1 LDNHK
6 DILIEIGCEEIPT
19 SYILPALEDMKAAF
33 AKFCEE
39 NSIGHGALET
49 YATPRRLVLI
59 ARQVAEAQKDSLLEA
74 KGPPARAA
82 RDDKGAWT
90 KAATAFAA
98 SRGASLKDLQV
109 RETEKGEYVFVVK
122 KLKGRATAKLLPGL
136 LPAVIFGIHFPKSM
150 RWGAY
155 KMRFARPVRWIVFL
169 FGDKAVTVTIDSVK
183 SGRYSRG
190 HHFTH
195 DVKIKI
201 PCVADYFPLMQEHH
215 VLANHNER
223 RERIADAVRAAAQ
236 GRPLIS
242 DDLLND
248 ILFLV
253 EYPHVGVGAFDEQ
266 FLKLPR
272 EVLLLCIEKTQHYFP
287 VESETEGDLLPRFCV
302 VMNMPLED
310 SRDVISGYEK
320 VLHSRLQDA
329 LFFYLNDMKE
339 PLDQRVPR
347 LDRIV
352 FQKELGTLLDK
363 TRRLQALSE
372 RVCERVGMASD
383 DCRAA
388 DRAAHLC
395 KADLTSSMVFE
406 FTELQGIVGRHY
418 ALRGGEPREVAMAI
432 DEHYMPRFADD
443 DLPATTPGRVLA
455 IADKADT
462 ITGYFAVGLIP
473 TGSED
478 PFSMRRQGLGLLRIL
493 EDSLYAIKVEDIF
506 NMCLDVYG
514 SELAPGDKRESLLA
528 QLMEFMDVRFRTLME
543 SRGMAY
549 DIVNAVSL
557 RHALSMTHAVACAG
571 ALADMRPDPVFQ
583 SLLEVFTRVSNIMKK
598 SASGAD
604 FQGDN
609 ISRDLLAE
617 EPERKLFE
625 EYHRIVGDWENAQP
639 ATREDFT
646 QRIRDLFSIT
656 PLANV
661 FFDNVM
667 VMAEDRA
674 VRANRLALLSRLRSL
689 YMQVADFGAI
699 VKK

>member
-1 LDNHK
+1 MNTQEDL
-6 DILIEIGCEEIPT
+6 LIEIGCEEIPA

-33 AKFCEE
+33 EKFCAD

-49 YATPRRLVLI
+49 CATPRRLTLI
-59 ARQVAEAQKDSLLEA
+59 VRGVHARQQDSVLEV

-82 RDDKGAWT
+82 RDENGAWT
-90 KAATAFAA
+90 KAATGFAE
-98 SRGASLKDLQV
+98 SRGASLKDLQI
-109 RETEKGEYVFVVK
+109 RDTGKGEYLFIVK
-122 KLKGRATAKLLPGL
+122 KQKGRPTAKLLPDL
-136 LPAVIFGIHFPKSM
+136 LQAVVSGIHFSKSM

-169 FGDKAVTVTIDSVK
+169 FGDKAVTARIDTVT
-183 SGRYSRG
+183 SGRYSMG

-195 DVKIKI
+195 NKKVKI
-201 PCVADYFPLMQEHH
+201 PSVADYFRLMEENH
-215 VLANHNER
+215 VLADHDER
-223 RERIADAVRAAAQ
+223 RTRIADAVRAAAQ

-242 DDLLND
+242 DELLND

-287 VESETEGDLLPRFCV
+287 IENETGDLLPRFCV

-310 SRDVISGYEK
+310 SADVISGYQK
-320 VLHSRLQDA
+320 VLHSRLKDA

-339 PLDQRVPR
+339 PLEERVPR

-363 TRRLQALSE
+363 TNRLRAL
-372 RVCERVGMASD
+372 CERLCGHLGLNAG
-383 DCRAA
+383 DCAAA
-388 DRAAHLC
+388 DRAALLC
-395 KADLTSSMVFE
+395 KADLTTSMVFE

-418 ALRGGEPREVAMAI
+418 ALRGGEPSDVALAI

-455 IADKADT
+455 VADKADT
-462 ITGYFAVGLIP
+462 ICGYFTVGLIP
-473 TGSED
+473 SGSED

-493 EDSLYAIKVEDIF
+493 EDSLLPIRVEDIF
-506 NMCLDVYG
+506 SMCLEAYG
-514 SELAPGDKRESLLA
+514 PDLAPPDKRQALLA
-528 QLMEFMDVRFRTLME
+528 QLMEFMDVRFRTLLE
-543 SRGMAY
+543 SRGLAY

-557 RHALSMTHAVACAG
+557 RQAPGMPHAVACAQ
-571 ALADMRPDPVFQ
+571 ALAALRPDPVFQ
-583 SLLEVFTRVSNIMKK
+583 DLLEVFTRVSNIMKK
-598 SASGAD
+598 SASGED
-604 FQGDN
+604 FKGD
-609 ISRDLLAE
+609 SVSEELLAE
-617 EPERKLFE
+617 ESERRLFE
-625 EYHRIVGDWENAQP
+625 EYGRIRSSWNGAGP
-639 ATREDFT
+639 AAREDYEE
-646 QRIRDLFSIT
+646 RIRDLFAIT
-656 PLANV
+656 PLAHA

-674 VRANRLALLSRLRSL
+674 VRANRLALLSRLRAL
-689 YMQVADFGAI
+689 YLEVADFGAI
-699 VKK
+699 VKG